1 MAIKELSGVVLD
13 DKPEP
18 GFVITFREWNVYVG
32 RVKRLADPLEH
43 AHGWMQTSMGIAL
56 GTLYGLITFPSAS
69 HHLVRLALLLSG
81 FLTFTVLTVFFWRFT
96 EKEKKRRPETAE
108 QK

>member
-96 EKEKKRRPETAE
+96 EKEKKRRVECVG
-108 QK
+108 